1 MNVPVA
7 GVVMVRGATALFGVT
22 ARTALRFS
30 GIVAMAVA
38 IGTVGDAPR
47 VGRRQARTV
56 DPASVIPVNVKVRV
70 AMCR

>member
-1 MNVPVA
+1 MA
-7 GVVMVRGATALFGVT
+7 GVVTVSPATALFGVT
-22 ARTALRFS
+22 ARTALSVFRV
-30 GIVAMAVA
+30 VAMAVA
-38 IGTVGDAPR
+38 TGSVRVAPR

>member
-7 GVVMVRGATALFGVT
+7 GVVIVRGATALFGVT
-22 ARTALRFS
+22 ARTAFS
-30 GIVAMAVA
+30 VFGVVAMAVA
-38 IGTVGDAPR
+38 IGTVPVTPR